1 MNFILK
7 TMELIMELISLHK
20 LFSIQYGNSF
30 DLNMLE
36 ICDDSNPDK
45 VNYVSRTRENN
56 GISACVKLRDNTTPF
71 EPGIIT
77 VAGSGNSVLESF
89 IQYYPFYTGYHV
101 FLLRPLEKMSDFK
114 KLFYCYC
121 IRQNQ
126 YKYSFG
132 RQANKTLK
140 DLLVPKEIPKEFLS
154 INLASLNTI
163 NNKSLAKI
171 NPDLETINWKK
182 FTLKD
187 LFEITGSKTTSV
199 LELEEYG
206 DGKYPYITTQATN
219 NGIDGFYD
227 YYTEEGNVLTVDS
240 AVLGFCS
247 YQPFSFSASDHVEK
261 LIPKFKLNKYI
272 AMFLTTI
279 INQEQY
285 RYNYGRKCSQARM
298 KEISIKLPSKN
309 NQPDFDF
316 MEKYIKSL
324 PYSSSL

>member
-1 MNFILK
+1 
-7 TMELIMELISLHK
+7 MELISLHK

-36 ICDDSNPDK
+36 VCDENDPDK

-56 GISACVKLRDNTTPF
+56 GISACVRLRDETPPF
-71 EPGIIT
+71 EAGLIT

-101 FLLRPLEKMSDFK
+101 FLLRPLKAMTDFE

-140 DLLVPKEIPKEFLS
+140 DILVPKEIPQEFLS
-154 INLASLNTI
+154 IKLESINTI
-163 NNKSLAKI
+163 NSKSLSKA
-171 NPDLETINWKK
+171 NFDLETKNWKRIA
-182 FTLKD
+182 LKD
-187 LFEITGSKTTSV
+187 LFEITGSKTTPV
-199 LELEEYG
+199 LELEEFG
-206 DGKYPYITTQATN
+206 AGKYPYVTTQATN
-219 NGIDGFYD
+219 NGMDGFYD

-240 AVLGFCS
+240 AVLGYCS
-247 YQPFSFSASDHVEK
+247 YQPLPFSASDHVEK

-272 AMFLTTI
+272 AMFLATI
-279 INQEQY
+279 INEEQY
-285 RYNYGRKCSQARM
+285 RYNYGRKCSQTRM
-298 KEISIKLPSKN
+298 KEISIELPVDKG
-309 NQPDFDF
+309 QPDFAF
-316 MEKYIKSL
+316 MENYIKSL
-324 PYSSSL
+324 PYSSSI

>member
-1 MNFILK
+1 MK
-7 TMELIMELISLHK
+7 LISLHK

-36 ICDDSNPDK
+36 LCDDSAADK

-56 GISACVKLRDNTTPF
+56 GISACVKLKEGADPF
-71 EPGIIT
+71 EPGLIT

-101 FLLRPLEKMSDFK
+101 FILKPLKKMADIE

-140 DLLVPKEIPKEFLS
+140 DILVPLEIPKEFLS
-154 INLASLNTI
+154 IDLVALNTI
-163 NNKSLAKI
+163 NGDSLSKI
-171 NPDLETINWKK
+171 NSDLDPRNWEK
-182 FTLKD
+182 FALKD
-187 LFEITGSKTTSV
+187 LFEIAGSKTTPV
-199 LELEEYG
+199 LELEEHG
-206 DGKYPYITTQATN
+206 DGKFPYVTTQATN
-219 NGIDGFYD
+219 NGMDGLYN

-247 YQPFSFSASDHVEK
+247 YQPFPFSASDHVEK

-272 AMFLTTI
+272 AMFLATI

-298 KEISIKLPSKN
+298 KKISIRLPSKN

-316 MEKYIKSL
+316 MENFIKSL

>member
-1 MNFILK
+1 MK
-7 TMELIMELISLHK
+7 LIPLHK
-20 LFSIQYGNSF
+20 IFSIQYGNSF
-30 DLNMLE
+30 DLNMLDV
-36 ICDDSNPDK
+36 CDDSDPDK

-56 GISACVKLRDNTTPF
+56 GISACVKLRNDTEPF
-71 EPGIIT
+71 EAGLIT

-89 IQYYPFYTGYHV
+89 IQYYPFYTGFHV
-101 FLLRPLEKMSDFK
+101 FLLRPIKEMSDLE

-140 DLLVPKEIPKEFLS
+140 DILVPQEIPKEFLS
-154 INLASLNTI
+154 TDIAALNTI
-163 NNKSLAKI
+163 NRANLVETSF
-171 NPDLETINWKK
+171 DLDTANWVK
-182 FTLKD
+182 FALVD
-187 LFEITGSKTTSV
+187 LFVIKGSKTTPV

-206 DGKYPYITTQATN
+206 AGKYPYVTTQATN
-219 NGIDGFYD
+219 NGMDGFYD
-227 YYTEEGNVLTVDS
+227 YHTEKGNVLTVDS

-247 YQPFSFSASDHVEK
+247 YQPLSFSASDHVEK
-261 LIPKFKLNKYI
+261 LIPKFNLNKYN
-272 AMFLTTI
+272 AMFLATI

-285 RYNYGRKCSQARM
+285 RYNYGRKCSQTRM

-316 MEKYIKSL
+316 MENYIKSL
-324 PYSSSL
+324 PYSGSL